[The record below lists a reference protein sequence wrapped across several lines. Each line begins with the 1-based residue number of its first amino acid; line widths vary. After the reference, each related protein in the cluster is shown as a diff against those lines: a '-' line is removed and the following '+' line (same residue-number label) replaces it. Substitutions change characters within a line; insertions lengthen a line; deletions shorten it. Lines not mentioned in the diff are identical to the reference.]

1 MFDLAFLNVLRS
13 HERAVIEGHLPP
25 GGRVLEIGGGTG
37 LQARELAERGFVMTS
52 VDLAGSMYAGDR
64 VFPVIDYDGRTLPFG
79 VGTFDAVLSSNVL
92 EHVRDLPQ
100 MEREIA
106 RVLAPGGRCVHV
118 LPTHAWRFWTIATQ
132 YPAAAQRI
140 AAIAPRALREP
151 LRALYDAARTA
162 ASLSFPRRHGER
174 GNALSELYYFH
185 PSWWRRHFAAHGF
198 EVVAEEP
205 MGLLYTGNMVLGAA
219 LDLATRARL
228 SPLLG
233 SAGHLFHLRPRGG

>member
-1 MFDLAFLNVLRS
+1 MFDLAFLNVIRS
-13 HERAVIEGHLPP
+13 QERAVIERHLPP

-52 VDLAGSMYAGDR
+52 VDIAASMYAEDR
-64 VFPVIDYDGRTLPFG
+64 VFPVIDYDGRTLPFET
-79 VGTFDAVLSSNVL
+79 GTFDAVLSSNVL
-92 EHVRDLPQ
+92 EHVRDLPG

-118 LPTHAWRFWTIATQ
+118 LPTHAWRLWTIATQ
-132 YPAAAQRI
+132 YPVAVQRI
-140 AAIAPRALREP
+140 AALAPRALDAP
-151 LRALYDAARTA
+151 LRTLYEAARTA
-162 ASLSFPRRHGER
+162 ASHSFPRRHGER

-205 MGLLYTGNMVLGAA
+205 TGLFYTGNMVLGAR
-219 LDLATRARL
+219 LDLAARARL
-228 SPLLG
+228 SARLG
-233 SAGHLFHLRPRGG
+233 SACHLFQLRPRGA